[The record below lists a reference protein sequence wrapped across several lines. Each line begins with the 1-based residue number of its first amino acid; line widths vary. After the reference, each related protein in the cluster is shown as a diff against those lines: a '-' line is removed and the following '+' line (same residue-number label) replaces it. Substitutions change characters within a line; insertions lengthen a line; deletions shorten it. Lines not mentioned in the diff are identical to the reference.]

1 MSAIEPAKDGAD
13 AEVPPTPKKRNSRAF
28 AAKVKAEDGTVIS
41 VRLRWY
47 YKRRED
53 VTNDQ
58 GHGHSDKFQ
67 HG

>member
-41 VRLRWY
+41 VAPALVLQAPRRC
-47 YKRRED
+47 YK
-53 VTNDQ
+53 
-58 GHGHSDKFQ
+58 
-67 HG
+67 